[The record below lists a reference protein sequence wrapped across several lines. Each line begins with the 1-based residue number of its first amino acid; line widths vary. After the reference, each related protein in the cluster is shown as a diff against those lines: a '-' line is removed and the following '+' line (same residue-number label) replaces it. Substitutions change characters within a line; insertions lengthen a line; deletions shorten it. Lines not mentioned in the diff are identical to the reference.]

1 MNEWINE
8 WYHSVLY
15 FKHSI
20 CTLLFIYLFL
30 YHLFSNKGSS
40 NSDSFHWLIGSL
52 AHIDNWICCSK
63 FTYYSKS
70 IKSFEQKNWFEYWA
84 LLAFIQFFF
93 NLARVWLDI
102 LTLIISVLFYNQWV
116 GNLFWISLKCTHGL
130 RYGTVNNVAG
140 SSESDDKNVCVSVCA
155 HGHFMEH
162 VLCHI
167 VDIDIEKMG
176 ENEFEYPFG

>member
-1 MNEWINE
+1 MNESMNDIIRCFILNIQ
-8 WYHSVLY
+8 YVRFY
-15 FKHSI
+15 
-20 CTLLFIYLFL
+20 LFIYFCTI
-30 YHLFSNKGSS
+30 YSAIKAAATVTHF
-40 NSDSFHWLIGSL
+40 IGSL

-116 GNLFWISLKCTHGL
+116 GNLFLISLKCTRGL

-140 SSESDDKNVCVSVCA
+140 SSESDDKNVCVRV
-155 HGHFMEH
+155 
-162 VLCHI
+162 
-167 VDIDIEKMG
+167 
-176 ENEFEYPFG
+176 